1 MHLDANPWN
10 QSSTIAAEAP
20 ADARAAFLV
29 KTYVHL
35 ALAIFAFVAIEAVLF
50 LSGVAEMLRP
60 FMMGRLSWGI
70 VLVAFIGVSWIAD
83 QWARRTTSVPMQYAG
98 LALYVVAEAVIFVPL
113 LSVALL
119 YGQEKAIMNAGI
131 VTFVMFAALTGVV
144 FITRKDFSF
153 LRGALMIGAIGSMV
167 VIVAA
172 LIFNFNLGVIF
183 SGAMI
188 VLACGFI
195 LFNTSNVL
203 HHYRT
208 DQHVSAA
215 LALFADVALLFW
227 YVLRIFLSRR

>member
-10 QSSTIAAEAP
+10 QSATIAAEAP

-83 QWARRTTSVPMQYAG
+83 RWARRTTSVPMQYAG
-98 LALYVVAEAVIFVPL
+98 LGLYVVAEAVIFVPL
-113 LSVALL
+113 LSVALM

-167 VIVAA
+167 VIGAA